1 MHIALYSPAWP
12 LQTNQNGIVTYVHW
26 LRLELL
32 KRGHRVSV
40 FSASVT
46 GDSERGIYPVSA
58 VPHTRLSLSWRRLL
72 GKKPFPLS
80 WGEDLAREVAKV
92 HARDPIDVLEMEESF
107 GWFQALIL
115 RRQFPVVVKLHGPAF
130 LTLLDDDRESEAGKE
145 RILADGI
152 AFKHVVSLT
161 APSRCTLA
169 ATLARYD
176 LAPACQAHIVNP
188 LKLAPGAQLWSASSA
203 RRNSLL
209 FVGRFDKLKGGDQ
222 VLVAFKKLL
231 KLRPDVRLV
240 FVGPDNGLTIQ
251 GGRRVHFS
259 EFANALLTDS
269 EQNRL
274 EYLGAQTPDVVQR
287 LRVEASLTIVASRWE
302 SQGYTA
308 LEAMLQ
314 GCPVVSSDTSGLS
327 ESIVHGQTG
336 LLFKVE
342 DVDDMVV
349 KICLLLDDPALGER
363 LGRSA
368 REYVLRAH
376 APAQVVDQTL
386 EVYRSVTGI
395 FRGTGALAPV

>member
-12 LQTNQNGIVTYVHW
+12 LKTNQSGIVTYVHW
-26 LRLELL
+26 MRLELL

-40 FSASVT
+40 FSSWVT
-46 GDSERGIYPVSA
+46 GGSESGVYPVPS
-58 VPHTRLSLSWRRLL
+58 VPHTRLYLSWRRLL
-72 GKKPFPLS
+72 GEKPSPVS
-80 WGEDLAREVAKV
+80 WSENLAREVAKV
-92 HARDPIDVLEMEESF
+92 HATDPIDVLEMEESF
-107 GWFQALIL
+107 GWFRALIL
-115 RRQFPVVVKLHGPAF
+115 QRRFPVVVKLHGPAF
-130 LTLLDDDRESEAGKE
+130 LSLVDEDRESETGKQ
-145 RILADGI
+145 RILAEGI
-152 AFKHVVSLT
+152 ALKHAATVT

-176 LAPACQAHIVNP
+176 LAPACRAHIVNP
-188 LKLAPGAQLWSASSA
+188 LELGPGAQLWSSSSA
-203 RRNSLL
+203 RRNTLL

-222 VLVAFKKLL
+222 VLMAFKKLL

-240 FVGPDNGLTIQ
+240 FVGPDEGLTTQ
-251 GGRRVHFS
+251 GGQRVHFA

-269 EQNRL
+269 ERSRL
-274 EYLGAQTPDVVQR
+274 EYLGAQAPDVVQR

-336 LLFKVE
+336 LLFKVD
-342 DVDDMVV
+342 DVDDMVL
-349 KICLLLDDPALGER
+349 KICLLLDDPALGAG

-368 REYVLRAH
+368 REYVLRVH
-376 APAQVVDQTL
+376 GLAQVVDQTL
-386 EVYRSVTGI
+386 EVYRSATAV
-395 FRGTGALAPV
+395 FRGTGALASV